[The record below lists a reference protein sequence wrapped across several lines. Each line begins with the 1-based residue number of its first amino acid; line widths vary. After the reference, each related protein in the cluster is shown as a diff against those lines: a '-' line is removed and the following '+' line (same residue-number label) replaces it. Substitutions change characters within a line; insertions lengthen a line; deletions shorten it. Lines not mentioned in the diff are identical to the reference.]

1 MAHQNKSE
9 LIMSDY
15 RRVYIP
21 GGVYFFTVVTHNRNP
36 ILTHQDARVTLRKA
50 WLNVLQ
56 EYPFELIA
64 LCLLPD
70 HIHCSWKLPE
80 SDSNYSLRW
89 QRIKGYFSKH
99 INKNGFNI
107 PMPSKS
113 KIKKRECGVWQRRF
127 WEHTIRD
134 QDDLNNHI
142 DYIHFNPV
150 KHGYVQRPLDWPWST
165 FHKYLSLGVYEPDW
179 GYMEPESTVGLK
191 STGE

>member
-9 LIMSDY
+9 LTMSDY

-36 ILTHQDARVTLRKA
+36 ILTHQDARITLRKA
-50 WLNVLQ
+50 WLSVLQ

-70 HIHCSWKLPE
+70 HIHCLWKLPE

-107 PMPSKS
+107 PIPS
-113 KIKKRECGVWQRRF
+113 
-127 WEHTIRD
+127 
-134 QDDLNNHI
+134 
-142 DYIHFNPV
+142 
-150 KHGYVQRPLDWPWST
+150 
-165 FHKYLSLGVYEPDW
+165 HKYLSLGVYKPDW
-179 GYMEPESTVGLK
+179 GYMEPASTAGLK